1 MGAPAMPAAA
11 PAKPAGLA
19 LPRNPVLGWASFTGA
34 RHAGVPSVGDLLH
47 TQLVTSGRAALHA
60 ALLQLQ
66 LLPGSAVLVPSYHC
80 PTMVAPIVHAGLT
93 PRCYAIGEDGLP
105 QLDRLDTPGASPA
118 GALIVAHLFGLPQ
131 DLGAVRAWCDARG
144 VPLLEDCA
152 HSYFGMAGSRPV
164 GTWGDYAIA
173 SLTKFLP
180 VPELGLLGSHR
191 HPLRPMHLAPQGGR
205 AQLKAWID
213 ALEVAARFGRPA
225 GLAGA
230 LRLLMALKN
239 ARRSP
244 SSAAKPAL
252 AVPGDTSD
260 GSAARMLAACDM
272 IRASA
277 APLLLSTGLYR
288 HLPLRRIVLRRQQNF
303 DRLSA
308 ALAGLPRTCLLM
320 PRRADTH
327 APYLVPL
334 WVDDAE
340 RVYHGLR
347 AQGLPVL
354 RWDRRWPGT
363 HMSAHDSGLD
373 WGLHLLQ
380 LPCHQDMAPQDIDRV
395 ALQLQSQLLA

>member
-1 MGAPAMPAAA
+1 MRAIAMPATA
-11 PAKPAGLA
+11 PAHPAGPA
-19 LPRNPVLGWASFTGA
+19 LPRNPVLGWASFTGG

-66 LLPGSAVLVPSYHC
+66 LAPGSAVLVPSYHC
-80 PTMVAPIVHAGLT
+80 PTMVAPIVHSGLT
-93 PRCYAIGEDGLP
+93 PRFYAIGEDGLP
-105 QLDRLDTPGASPA
+105 QLDRLDTPGASHA

-144 VPLLEDCA
+144 VPLVEDCA

-180 VPELGLLGSHR
+180 VPELGLLGSQR
-191 HPLRPMHLAPQGGR
+191 HPLRPMHMAPQGVR
-205 AQLKAWID
+205 AQAKAWID

-230 LRLLMALKN
+230 LRGLMTLKN
-239 ARRSP
+239 AHRDPASSAKAAIAATGAP
-244 SSAAKPAL
+244 IESSAAA
-252 AVPGDTSD
+252 
-260 GSAARMLAACDM
+260 MLAACDM
-272 IRASA
+272 ARASS
-277 APLLLSTGLYR
+277 APLLMSVGLDR
-288 HLPLRRIVLRRQQNF
+288 LLPLQRIVLRRQQNF

-308 ALAGLPRTCLLM
+308 ALAARPRTSLPM
-320 PRRADTH
+320 PRRADSH
-327 APYLVPL
+327 APYVVPL
-334 WVDDAE
+334 RVDDAD
-340 RVYHGLR
+340 RVFHGLR

-363 HMSAHDSGLD
+363 PMSAHDTGLD
-373 WGLHLLQ
+373 WGPHLLQ
-380 LPCHQDMAPQDIDRV
+380 LPCHQDLAPHDIDRM
-395 ALQLQSQLLA
+395 ALQLQRQLLS